1 MFAHRQI
8 LFRSTGTSR
17 SIDPLISIHLW
28 DRFPR
33 PSNLLACVAS
43 GVVTG
48 LAVSMV
54 IDWAGSQC
62 LFDDGNFALLTNEGF
77 PMPAGSHHVFFAS
90 PCRLCFAG
98 FFVLNTVFFV
108 SPCLLKGRQN
118 IPSGLPHRLR
128 GALQAMVA
136 GMASRQATL
145 KCLKRLP
152 VPMDP
157 SPPPP
162 LWVGDGLACCDAAAG
177 MGDASPLS

>member
-1 MFAHRQI
+1 M
-8 LFRSTGTSR
+8 
-17 SIDPLISIHLW
+17 D
-28 DRFPR
+28 
-33 PSNLLACVAS
+33 
-43 GVVTG
+43 
-48 LAVSMV
+48 
-54 IDWAGSQC
+54 IDWAGCQSPV
-62 LFDDGNFALLTNEGF
+62 DNGSSASLTNEGF

-90 PCRLCFAG
+90 PCRLYFAG
-98 FFVLNTVFFV
+98 FFVLNTVFCV

-118 IPSGLPHRLR
+118 IPSGLHPRLR
-128 GALQAMVA
+128 GDLQAMVA

-162 LWVGDGLACCDAAAG
+162 LWAGDGLACCDAAAG